1 MVAVLVGFVVLFLL
15 LFLEVPIAYGLILV
29 GVGGFAFLVGLEPAL
44 NIAGTIAADTVL
56 NYNLSVLPLFVLM
69 GNLVAHSRIS
79 QELYDAS
86 NAFVGHFRGGLAMA
100 TIAACGG
107 FSAVCGSSLAT
118 AATMAKVAMPPMR
131 KYGYDDGLAAA
142 SVAAGGTL
150 GMLIPPSVLLVV
162 YGLMT
167 ETDVGKL
174 FIAGIVPGLLG
185 ILGYMLAVAMA
196 TRINPRLGPPGERV
210 AWRARLRALR
220 GVWGM
225 LLLFLIV
232 IGGIYF
238 GLFTPTE
245 AAGIGAFGAFVIA
258 LLRRTLDLRSLK
270 SLFIETGRT
279 SAMMFLILIGA
290 ILFSN
295 FLNVARMPDI
305 LADLIRDLD
314 VPPLGVIFVIVAIYV
329 ALGCILESFSM
340 VLLTVPIFYPIV
352 KALGFDLIWFG
363 IIVVVVTEISLITPP
378 IGLNVFVVKAMMPEV
393 PVSRIFGALWP
404 FIAVDVVRVTVLI
417 FFPPL
422 VLFLP
427 GMMR

>member
-131 KYGYDDGLAAA
+131 KYGYDDGFAAA

-174 FIAGIVPGLLG
+174 FIAGIVPG
-185 ILGYMLAVAMA
+185 ILGVLGYIFAIAVA

-210 AWRARLRALR
+210 SWRAQLRALR

-238 GLFTPTE
+238 GIFTPTE
-245 AAGIGAFGAFVIA
+245 AAGIGASGAFAIA

-270 SLFIETGRT
+270 SIFIETGRT
-279 SAMMFLILIGA
+279 TAMMFFILIGA

-295 FLNVARMPDI
+295 FLNVARLPNFV
-305 LADLIRDLD
+305 ADWIRGLD
-314 VPPLGVIFVIVAIYV
+314 VPPLAVIFVMIAIYI
-329 ALGCILESFSM
+329 ALGSILESFSM

-352 KALGFDLIWFG
+352 KTLGFDLIWFG

-378 IGLNVFVVKAMMPEV
+378 IGLNVFIVKAMMPEV
-393 PVSRIFGALWP
+393 PVTRIFSRLWP
-404 FIAVDVVRVTVLI
+404 FIAIDVVRVTILI
-417 FFPPL
+417 FFPAL